1 MCLTNETSA
10 VVTDELWIGLNDR
23 KQEGLF
29 DWIDH
34 STVLFTS
41 WEKGSPKS
49 SGANEDCVLIKGEV
63 RSHFKNG
70 VICFSTPLHNLDL
83 FSINPR
89 VVVSLRHDSRF
100 RYVTQ

>member
-10 VVTDELWIGLNDR
+10 DVTDELWIGLNDR

-70 VICFSTPLHNLDL
+70 VICFPHHCTI
-83 FSINPR
+83 SIF
-89 VVVSLRHDSRF
+89 F
-100 RYVTQ
+100 R